1 MLLEV
6 LDEPLL
12 HSVRSALSEDVG
24 SGDITA
30 HLIPENHIARAS
42 VISREPAVL
51 CGMAWFNA
59 VFAELDTRIRIDWH
73 VHDGAQAET
82 GERLCALQ
90 GPARAM
96 LTGERTA
103 LNFLQ
108 TLSGTATLA
117 RRYADVVADLPVR
130 ILDTRKTLP
139 GLRLAQKYAVRIGGC
154 HNHRTGLYDG
164 ILIKENHILAA
175 GSVQQ
180 SIQQARA
187 ENPGMAVEIEVENES
202 QIQQALEAG
211 AERLLLD
218 NFSLPE
224 LKKAVKL
231 ADKRAELEA
240 SGGITLGNLREI
252 ALTGVDFISIGTLTK
267 NLQAIDLSMRF
278 EKTRDNLDSYDS
290 PGK

>member
-12 HSVRSALSEDVG
+12 HTVRSALSEDIG

-30 HLIPENHIARAS
+30 HLIPETRDARAS
-42 VISREPAVL
+42 VICREPAVL

-59 VFAELDTRIRIDWH
+59 VFAELDTRISVDWD
-73 VHDGAQAET
+73 VHDGTQT
-82 GERLCALQ
+82 GAGQRLCTLQ

-117 RRYADVVADLPVR
+117 RRHADVVADLPVR

-154 HNHRTGLYDG
+154 HNHRNGLYDG
-164 ILIKENHILAA
+164 ILIKENHIAAA
-175 GSVQQ
+175 GSILQAVR
-180 SIQQARA
+180 QARA
-187 ENPGMAVEIEVENES
+187 ENPGMPVEIEVENES
-202 QIQQALEAG
+202 GISQALAAG

-218 NFSLPE
+218 NFTLPG
-224 LKKAVKL
+224 LQSAVKIVGG
-231 ADKRAELEA
+231 RAELEA
-240 SGGITLGNLREI
+240 SGGITLANLREV
-252 ALTGVDFISIGTLTK
+252 AQTGVDFISIGTLTK
-267 NLQAIDLSMRF
+267 NVQAIDLSMLF
-278 EKTRDNLDSYDS
+278 DDS
-290 PGK
+290 